1 MRSIIMLYPVTIEVN
16 RKVSIKIKFYL
27 NNSDFLLLF
36 LKSLY
41 TILKQTNIKSNKRQ
55 KRIIAQ
61 Q

>member
-1 MRSIIMLYPVTIEVN
+1 MLYPVTIEVN

-55 KRIIAQ
+55 KRIPIAQ

>member
-1 MRSIIMLYPVTIEVN
+1 MLYPVTIEVN